1 MMQRDYIALHTSIK
15 KFVPVENIDF
25 SHMYITIRDGDE
37 LLTDTSDMFLLRQYT
52 GLKDRKGNK
61 IYEKDTIDIK
71 SEKYDFLFL
80 EEGENFVYFA
90 DGMFKV
96 GKIPLSYINEKIE
109 IEDRNKYWIG

>member
-1 MMQRDYIALHTSIK
+1 MQRDYIALHTSIK
-15 KFVPVENIDF
+15 KFVSVENIDF

-52 GLKDRKGNK
+52 GLKDKKGNK